1 MAFADIA
8 DIEAATLYVPKGTKA
23 AYSQAPGWKAFTHIE
38 ELELVSVANVA
49 LDNVRFT
56 TQGEVLNISGLN
68 NARILVYGT
77 DGKKLIEKKA
87 HDSISVSLAHG
98 NYIVVVN
105 QEGKRIVKKIAL

>member
-1 MAFADIA
+1 M
-8 DIEAATLYVPKGTKA
+8 
-23 AYSQAPGWKAFTHIE
+23 
-38 ELELVSVANVA
+38 VSVTNVA

-56 TQGEVLNISGLN
+56 TQGGVLNISGLN